1 MTNMTTLEEK
11 LNALE
16 ALNLAAAQDSM
27 GGAAAGKTWLVAP
40 LHTVTVWHTTFNIV
54 ICLFVFVY
62 LFVYYFICHTVMM
75 IQPC

>member
-27 GGAAAGKTWLVAP
+27 GGAAAGETWIVAP
-40 LHTVTVWHTTFNIV
+40 LNTVCGTQLLI
-54 ICLFVFVY
+54 
-62 LFVYYFICHTVMM
+62 
-75 IQPC
+75 